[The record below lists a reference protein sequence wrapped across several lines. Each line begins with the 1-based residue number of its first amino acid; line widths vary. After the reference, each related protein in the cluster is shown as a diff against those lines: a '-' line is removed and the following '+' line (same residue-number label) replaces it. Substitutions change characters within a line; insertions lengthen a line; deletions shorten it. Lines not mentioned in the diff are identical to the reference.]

1 MNVTNLTKH
10 ALPALFELGKTPLI
24 IGPHGAGK
32 TSLIYQFAKENGYT
46 AIPFRLGQMAD
57 AGDIRGL
64 PEFIRDENG
73 KAVATAFITPED
85 LTEAGENKCIL
96 FLDEI
101 NRCHTDLIQ
110 PVFQLIEKERK
121 LGKFKLH
128 EDSRVV
134 AAANPPTGDYTV
146 LDFREDKAFQS
157 RFCHI
162 SFEPTTEEFF
172 NYLKAQGRPKV
183 YLDFLREN
191 PQLIRGN
198 VEEFTIDYMSPDNR
212 AHDECAKFYEIA
224 LERRTPKE
232 VIIEVMKGMV
242 GREAAISFIKF
253 ADDYYSFVKGIEVL
267 ETFDKVKGKIDPKRV
282 DAVHNTNDQI
292 IEVLDDVNFTLKK
305 KHLENLRQYIIMLGN
320 ETKIAFVNKV
330 FSHKKL
336 FSNRELSK
344 KEFFNN
350 DELVDHLSGIGMS
363 RKAIQAKVAK
373 EGE

>member
-10 ALPALFELGKTPLI
+10 ALPALFELGKTPLL

-32 TSLIYQFAKENGYT
+32 TSVIYQFAKDNGYV

-73 KAVATAFITPED
+73 NAVATAFITPED
-85 LTEAGENKCIL
+85 LTLAGKNKCIL

-121 LGKFKLH
+121 LGKFELH
-128 EDSRVV
+128 EDSRVI

-162 SFEPTTEEFF
+162 TFEPTTKEFF
-172 NYLKAQGRPKV
+172 QYLENKGRAQV
-183 YLDFLREN
+183 YIDFLREN
-191 PQLIRGN
+191 PQLIRGQ
-198 VEEFTIDYMSPDNR
+198 VEEFTIDYMSPDKR
-212 AHDECAKFYEIA
+212 AHDECATFYDIA
-224 LERRTPKE
+224 KTRNVPKE
-232 VIIEVMKGMV
+232 VILEVMKGMV
-242 GREAAISFIKF
+242 GNEASLSFIRF
-253 ADDYYSFVKGIEVL
+253 ADDYYSFIKGEDVL
-267 ETFDKVKGKIDPKRV
+267 ERLDEVKARFKPDRV

-292 IEVLDDVNFTLKK
+292 IKVLDDPNFKMTK
-305 KHLENLRQYIIMLGN
+305 KHFVNLRNYIMLLGA
-320 ETKIAFVNKV
+320 ETKAAFVNKV
-330 FSHKKL
+330 FGHRKL
-336 FSNRELSK
+336 FTDRALSK
-344 KEFFNN
+344 KEFFDNQ
-350 DELVDHLSGIGMS
+350 ELYDHLKEAGLS
-363 RKAIQAKVAK
+363 RREIQAKAN
-373 EGE
+373 EDGE